1 MLRTVIILA
10 LSGLPFLANAD
21 DCAFRADRSVDI
33 DAGGL
38 TGLKLDTGAGDLTV
52 EGMPN
57 LNRIEVRGKACA
69 SEQAALAGLQIEQRR
84 DGASAIV
91 ATRIPDQG
99 SSWSLFGNHYAYID
113 VTVRMPAQLAL
124 TLRDSSGDLEIGG
137 VSGTVHLTD
146 SSGDIRLHDLGGAV
160 EISDT
165 SGDIRADGIGGTI
178 TILSDSSGDIDIAN
192 VKGDAMV
199 HQDSSGDIDLA
210 HVAGNARVDRD
221 SSGDIGFRDIGK
233 DASVGA
239 DGSGDIFADGV
250 RGNFSVG
257 AKSSHGGE
265 IRQRNVSGKV
275 SLPPEE

>member
-146 SSGDIRLHDLGGAV
+146 SS
-160 EISDT
+160 
-165 SGDIRADGIGGTI
+165 
-178 TILSDSSGDIDIAN
+178 
-192 VKGDAMV
+192 
-199 HQDSSGDIDLA
+199 
-210 HVAGNARVDRD
+210 
-221 SSGDIGFRDIGK
+221 
-233 DASVGA
+233 
-239 DGSGDIFADGV
+239 
-250 RGNFSVG
+250 
-257 AKSSHGGE
+257 
-265 IRQRNVSGKV
+265 
-275 SLPPEE
+275 